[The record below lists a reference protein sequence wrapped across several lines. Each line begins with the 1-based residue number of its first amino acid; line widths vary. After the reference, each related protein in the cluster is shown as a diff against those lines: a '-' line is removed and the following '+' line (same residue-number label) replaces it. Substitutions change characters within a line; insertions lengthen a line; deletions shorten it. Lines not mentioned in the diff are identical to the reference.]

1 MDFGLAFSYVFKDQ
15 DWFKK
20 VAIAALIGLIPII
33 GQMVILGWALNIARR
48 VMNREENPLPDVDFG
63 ADLGRGFYGFV
74 IGFVYTLPITI
85 LSGILGI
92 LDTVMATSSGNDA
105 AYTLVSIFS
114 ICFGLFAFVYGLVCG
129 FVLPAAYTNYLAKG
143 SLGAGFNLREV
154 FGLVRA
160 NIGAYL
166 IVLLGTIVAGII
178 APIGVI
184 ACGIGVMLTYAYS
197 MAIMGH
203 LYGQAHLEATKSQAP
218 VTAG

>member
-20 VAIAALIGLIPII
+20 VLIVALIGLIPII
-33 GQMVILGWALNIARR
+33 GQMVILGWALNVARR
-48 VMNREENPLPDVDFG
+48 VMNHEENPLPDVDFG
-63 ADLGRGFYGFV
+63 ADLGRGFYAFI

-85 LSGILGI
+85 LGGIFGAV
-92 LDTVMATSSGNDA
+92 DAAVASSSGNDA
-105 AYTLVSIFS
+105 AYTIVSIFS
-114 ICFGLFAFVYGLVCG
+114 ICFGLFGFVYGLACG
-129 FVLPAAYTNYLAKG
+129 FILPAAYTNYLAKN
-143 SLGAGFNLREV
+143 SLAAGFNLKEV

-160 NIGAYL
+160 NLGAYL
-166 IVLLGTIVAGII
+166 IVLLGTIVAGFI

-203 LYGQAHLEATKSQAP
+203 LYGQAHVQATKDKALSEA
-218 VTAG
+218 V